1 VSNLNIGSQNIKIA
15 YIHNMTYPSLEANAL
30 QAITMASAFS
40 KIADTTFFMPRL
52 KSSISALK
60 QQYNISDSSLR
71 IQPMYLDRLPSGL
84 SAYYEQYVSLYLRFY
99 PKWAGFQGKKIL
111 FVRAPKELL
120 FWGLQRESQK
130 WLRDWVFIFEAH
142 DVAGLDPN
150 KFQGVNPFELRDGIE
165 GEYRQSLLRAMRNFD
180 LVVCVTQ
187 ALADDLSFW
196 SNNTLRPQV
205 IRHASFLPRIS
216 SLPQISSFGEKI
228 VLGYIGTIDQYRG
241 VNVILDAMRL
251 LPKNYILRL
260 VGRVRQERGVD
271 PNWLTNYMDE
281 PLLAGR
287 VELINAV
294 PIQKVAE
301 EIDRCDLLL
310 QPASHDMIDSRYA
323 SPLKSYDYMM
333 RGKPIIAADVPGHHE
348 LFRNGENAFLY
359 RVDPRHLADCITK
372 LVNNPGQ
379 AEKIAQTGWKQS
391 ADYTYRRR
399 AEKILSLV

>member
-1 VSNLNIGSQNIKIA
+1 MQV
-15 YIHNMTYPSLEANAL
+15 
-30 QAITMASAFS
+30 FC
-40 KIADTTFFMPRL
+40 R
-52 KSSISALK
+52 
-60 QQYNISDSSLR
+60 
-71 IQPMYLDRLPSGL
+71 
-84 SAYYEQYVSLYLRFY
+84 V
-99 PKWAGFQGKKIL
+99 FQ
-111 FVRAPKELL
+111 
-120 FWGLQRESQK
+120 
-130 WLRDWVFIFEAH
+130 
-142 DVAGLDPN
+142 
-150 KFQGVNPFELRDGIE
+150 
-165 GEYRQSLLRAMRNFD
+165 
-180 LVVCVTQ
+180 
-187 ALADDLSFW
+187 
-196 SNNTLRPQV
+196 
-205 IRHASFLPRIS
+205 

-359 RVDPRHLADCITK
+359 RVIPVIL
-372 LVNNPGQ
+372 
-379 AEKIAQTGWKQS
+379 QT
-391 ADYTYRRR
+391 
-399 AEKILSLV
+399 V